1 MIKRKN
7 WIENPRLS
15 EENKRKEY
23 VTQLEQRVD
32 DLENEVHTLKRK
44 LRFYEQN
51 EKINSISQKESILQY
66 LSGKYEEYDRLDSL
80 IKDYEEKDKIGEN
93 LSTLSKQLDDCINT
107 IQLRQGSYG
116 CVRYQ
121 TVNYLLK

>member
-7 WIENPRLS
+7 WTENQLLS
-15 EENKRKEY
+15 VENKRKEY

-32 DLENEVHTLKRK
+32 DLENEVHSLKRK

-51 EKINSISQKESILQY
+51 EKLNSFSQKENILQY
-66 LSGKYEEYDRLDSL
+66 LSGKYEEYDRLDAL
-80 IKDYEEKDKIGEN
+80 IKEYEEKDKIGEN
-93 LSTLSKQLDDCINT
+93 LSNLSKQLDEWINT

-116 CVRYQ
+116 WVRYQ